1 MVATTRNTPQQLNGF
16 DCGVFASYCAHYIS
30 LGVRPTFSQADMP
43 HLRRR
48 MMADILAKK
57 IHASE
62 MQFATIPLQPA
73 PAVGCGRLRP
83 TDRLWPAAAG
93 CGRLRPACELVAD
106 VDLEV
111 DARYKLVAAVDLEV
125 DARYELV
132 AAVDLEVDAPP
143 A

>member
-62 MQFATIPLQPA
+62 MQFATISLIGKAHYDHDGVQMIAFQNASVNDSTTLDETMAA
-73 PAVGCGRLRP
+73 P
-83 TDRLWPAAAG
+83 
-93 CGRLRPACELVAD
+93 
-106 VDLEV
+106 
-111 DARYKLVAAVDLEV
+111 
-125 DARYELV
+125 
-132 AAVDLEVDAPP
+132 
-143 A
+143 